1 MIKSEAALINEIKL
15 EAGSK
20 NIRLWRNNVGAV
32 HTADGTFIRY
42 GLANESSQMNSAV
55 KSSDLIGIKPILIT
69 QDMIGKTMGQFICRE
84 VKKSGW
90 KFTGT
95 DREMAQ
101 LAFIQLI
108 NMLGGDGA
116 FAAEVGTL

>member
-1 MIKSEAALINEIKL
+1 MIKSEAALINELKL
-15 EAGSK
+15 EAGTK
-20 NIRLWRNNVGAV
+20 GIRLWRNNVGAV
-32 HTADGTFIRY
+32 HTADGTFIRF
-42 GLANESSQMNSAV
+42 GLANESSQMNHAI
-55 KSSDLIGIKPILIT
+55 KSSDLIGIKEVLIT
-69 QDMIGKTMGQFICRE
+69 QDMVGKTIGQFVCRE
-84 VKKSGW
+84 VKKPGW
-90 KFTGT
+90 KYTGT